1 VSRESLLKSP
11 TAATCGKATAWWRRR
26 PSAQAHASPP
36 IWEDRNTIVAVQWMV
51 AIATSYLVFAVR
63 DWNLNDPLPA
73 LLILIC
79 LISAP
84 LLQRILEKNLDRR
97 IVESWLLVVDSIL
110 IIGAITLAQEVPWD
124 LLILFFFCVFIAAI
138 GENLIHI
145 GLGCVLLSLA
155 FMLFASPSAMN
166 LETINPNTLFR
177 VPFVFGISIFYGHL
191 ASAMK
196 QEKKRAEK
204 IEEAS
209 RLKRQMACAL
219 AHDMKTPLNVILGH
233 AELLAEPG
241 ERSTPTQRLSS
252 FKCIRENIDSIVKL
266 ITDFLD
272 VARLETS
279 KLPHAVDLV
288 QMNAVAEDVVM
299 QQMIMAREKNL
310 KLALKLE
317 PDLPPTSG
325 DFNELH
331 RALSNLVSNA
341 IKFTPT
347 GGHITVSSQM
357 AKNDIAIT
365 VKDSG
370 SGIPKD
376 DLAVLF
382 SEFRRLRGA
391 ANSEGTGLGLFIV
404 KTIIEAHGGTVAV
417 ESQVGIGTTFT
428 IILPAAKK
436 PPRVLP
442 IDVRREPIPERC
454 ANEAA
459 SPHM

>member
-1 VSRESLLKSP
+1 
-11 TAATCGKATAWWRRR
+11 
-26 PSAQAHASPP
+26 
-36 IWEDRNTIVAVQWMV
+36 
-51 AIATSYLVFAVR
+51 
-63 DWNLNDPLPA
+63 
-73 LLILIC
+73 
-79 LISAP
+79 
-84 LLQRILEKNLDRR
+84 
-97 IVESWLLVVDSIL
+97 
-110 IIGAITLAQEVPWD
+110 
-124 LLILFFFCVFIAAI
+124 
-138 GENLIHI
+138 
-145 GLGCVLLSLA
+145 
-155 FMLFASPSAMN
+155 
-166 LETINPNTLFR
+166 
-177 VPFVFGISIFYGHL
+177 
-191 ASAMK
+191 
-196 QEKKRAEK
+196 
-204 IEEAS
+204 
-209 RLKRQMACAL
+209 
-219 AHDMKTPLNVILGH
+219 
-233 AELLAEPG
+233 
-241 ERSTPTQRLSS
+241 
-252 FKCIRENIDSIVKL
+252 
-266 ITDFLD
+266 
-272 VARLETS
+272 
-279 KLPHAVDLV
+279 
-288 QMNAVAEDVVM
+288 M